1 MKPRTVSYGF
11 TTFRHAVGTC
21 SPIAAIGM
29 RPPDIPVAL
38 YHQSMLDMSVRS
50 RSGIVLHAPLW
61 LVVGWLGGAA
71 QSHPVMYV
79 LLLAMFMTVLATRLS
94 FEQTLATKA
103 ASHAPSRALFFTF
116 ILSSP
121 LMWGA
126 ISASTL
132 YWALGTQLQQ
142 MLSMVVAGLVS
153 SGTIVFAINAR
164 LRPMYSLAA
173 LLPPVIVAVAIGNEL
188 AAFFVVGC
196 TMLHLYL
203 MHAARVIHTDYW
215 AAARGRVELE
225 NRAHALEQL
234 SLVDPL
240 TQAHNRQHFDR
251 QLHLEWQRAA
261 REKQPL
267 SVLMIDADHFKQ
279 INDRHGHLAGDECLK
294 QMSAT
299 LRSNLRDA
307 GDLLARFGGEEFVVL
322 LPGAD
327 STAALA
333 SAERLRACVQA
344 LSVAAAGA
352 MLRLTCSIGAHTLW
366 PHRAGQSAD
375 LLRGAD
381 QALYLA
387 KALGRNRVAV
397 APQPACAEVPTA
409 AVYIEP

>member
-1 MKPRTVSYGF
+1 M
-11 TTFRHAVGTC
+11 
-21 SPIAAIGM
+21 AAIDM
-29 RPPDIPVAL
+29 RPPAIPVAL
-38 YHQSMLDMSVRS
+38 YHQSMLDMSTRA
-50 RSGIVLHAPLW
+50 RGGIVLHAPLW
-61 LVVGWLGGAA
+61 LVVGWLGGVAR
-71 QSHPVMYV
+71 SHALLYV
-79 LLLAMFMTVLATRLS
+79 LLLAVFMTVLAARLS
-94 FEQTLATKA
+94 FERRLASQA
-103 ASHAPSRALFFTF
+103 ATHAHSRALFFAF

-126 ISASTL
+126 LSACMLVS
-132 YWALGTQLQQ
+132 GVDSQLQQ

-153 SGTIVFAINAR
+153 AGSIVFAINAR
-164 LRPMYSLAA
+164 LRPVYSLAA
-173 LLPPVIVAVAIGNEL
+173 MLPPVVAAVAIGHEL

-203 MHAARVIHTDYW
+203 MGAARVIHADYW

-225 NRAHALEQL
+225 NRARELELL

-240 TQAHNRQHFDR
+240 TQAFNRQHFDR
-251 QLHLEWQRAA
+251 QLQLEWQRAA
-261 REKQPL
+261 REKRPL

-294 QMSAT
+294 QMSAA
-299 LRSNLRDA
+299 LRANLRDA
-307 GDLLARFGGEEFVVL
+307 GDQLVRFGGEEFVVL

-327 STAALA
+327 TAAALA

-344 LSVAAAGA
+344 LRVPAAGA
-352 MLRLTCSIGAHTLW
+352 TLQFSCSVGAHTLW
-366 PHRAGQSAD
+366 PHRVGQPAD

-397 APQPACAEVPTA
+397 APPPAGAEVPTA
-409 AVYIEP
+409 ALHIEP